1 MGSLADFD
9 NNNRSNAIFVGYN
22 INAGNNNIIG
32 LGNRALADG
41 PYSISLGHDHDV
53 RGQNSQMMG
62 FLGNMSINADY
73 SVGIG
78 DRVDIEENDVVGIG
92 RSVDVD
98 NQQAIAIGSTTVA
111 QNDGAIVIGYTAS
124 STDPNSLDPTNNIAI
139 GYAANVQ
146 GLNAV
151 AIGNAARAINDN
163 TMVLGGATNPLS
175 VGIGTDT
182 PNANASLDLTGN
194 NKGLL
199 FNRLTTD
206 LRTTLG
212 TNLVAGDEGLTVYDT
227 EEDGLYTWSG
237 TEWKASSGGDSTA
250 LESRIAALESAARG
264 GAGTGMTPQAFNYQ
278 SVITDASNNA
288 IRNQAISLRLN
299 INNTSSGS
307 ATVYSETHSVT
318 TNDNGLVALKI
329 GEGTVVSGT
338 FNTIDWSTGNYSLQ
352 LEVDV
357 TGGTSYTIIG
367 SSTLVS
373 VPYALHAATADRLTN
388 APAATTS
395 MIAPSSTTQID
406 TLRAEV
412 ARLTQLVER
421 LAADRD

>member
-1 MGSLADFD
+1 
-9 NNNRSNAIFVGYN
+9 
-22 INAGNNNIIG
+22 
-32 LGNRALADG
+32 
-41 PYSISLGHDHDV
+41 
-53 RGQNSQMMG
+53 
-62 FLGNMSINADY
+62 
-73 SVGIG
+73 
-78 DRVDIEENDVVGIG
+78 
-92 RSVDVD
+92 
-98 NQQAIAIGSTTVA
+98 
-111 QNDGAIVIGYTAS
+111 
-124 STDPNSLDPTNNIAI
+124 
-139 GYAANVQ
+139 
-146 GLNAV
+146 
-151 AIGNAARAINDN
+151 
-163 TMVLGGATNPLS
+163 
-175 VGIGTDT
+175 
-182 PNANASLDLTGN
+182 
-194 NKGLL
+194 
-199 FNRLTTD
+199 
-206 LRTTLG
+206 
-212 TNLVAGDEGLTVYDT
+212 
-227 EEDGLYTWSG
+227 
-237 TEWKASSGGDSTA
+237 
-250 LESRIAALESAARG
+250 
-264 GAGTGMTPQAFNYQ
+264 MTPQAFNYQ